1 MAYLGRG
8 LDRGNYL
15 KLDDISSQFNGST
28 TTFNLTSGGQPFYP
42 GSSYSLIVS
51 LAGIVQE
58 PESAFAVSN
67 NQIVFASAPSASDSF
82 FCIVLGVPLASGTL
96 ARGTINSTHL
106 QVGIVSESNLADGS
120 VTTIKIADNAVTF
133 DKLDENARGVGIQS
147 AGVSIAGAGVTQLNF
162 VGTGNTFVYNPATKT
177 VDIAIQG
184 GGGVGAGGTWNANN
198 VGVYTGKSAGINT
211 TTVVGTA
218 NSEGALQVQ
227 GNVAIVEGALLTHKN
242 IEGEIFVPS
251 DKNALL
257 IGPVTVGAAATID
270 VAVGSVLVIV

>member
-15 KLDDISSQFNGST
+15 KLDDLSSQFDGNT
-28 TTFNLTSGGQPFYP
+28 TTFTLRSGGQEFYP

-58 PESAFAVSN
+58 AEGAYTINQAEITFA
-67 NQIVFASAPSASDSF
+67 AAPSQGDDF
-82 FCIVLGVPLASGTL
+82 FCIALGVPIGIGVPGEGTV
-96 ARGTINSTHL
+96 GTS
-106 QVGIVSESNLADGS
+106 
-120 VTTIKIADNAVTF
+120 KIQNQAVTS
-133 DKLDENARGVGIQS
+133 DKLSLDARGVGIS
-147 AGVSIAGAGVTQLNF
+147 SGGTSLGIGITILDF
-162 VGTGNTFVYNPATKT
+162 VGTGNTFVVSGGTAT
-177 VDIAIQG
+177 ISIEGG

-218 NSEGALQVQ
+218 HSEGALQVN
-227 GNVAIVEGALLTHKN
+227 GNVAIVEGAVMTHKS
-242 IEGEIFVPS
+242 IEGEIYIPT

>member
-15 KLDDISSQFNGST
+15 KLDDLSSQFDGNT
-28 TTFNLTSGGQPFYP
+28 TTFTLRSGGQEFYP

-58 PESAFAVSN
+58 AEGAYTINQAEITFA
-67 NQIVFASAPSASDSF
+67 AAPAQGDDF
-82 FCIVLGVPLASGTL
+82 FCIALGVPIGIGVPGEGTV
-96 ARGTINSTHL
+96 GTS
-106 QVGIVSESNLADGS
+106 
-120 VTTIKIADNAVTF
+120 KIQNQAVTS
-133 DKLDENARGVGIQS
+133 DKLSLDARGVGIS
-147 AGVSIAGAGVTQLNF
+147 SGGTSLGIGITILDF
-162 VGTGNTFVYNPATKT
+162 VGTGNTFVVSGGTAT
-177 VDIAIQG
+177 ISIEGG

-211 TTVVGTA
+211 TTVIGTA
-218 NSEGALQVQ
+218 HSEGALQVN
-227 GNVAIVEGALLTHKN
+227 GNVAIVEGALMTHKS
-242 IEGEIFVPS
+242 IEGEIYIPT

-257 IGPVTVGAAATID
+257 IGPVTVGTAATID

>member
-15 KLDDISSQFNGST
+15 KLDDLSSQFDGNT
-28 TTFNLTSGGQPFYP
+28 TTFTLRSGGQEFYP

-58 PESAFAVSN
+58 AEGAYTINQAEITFA
-67 NQIVFASAPSASDSF
+67 AAPSQGDDF
-82 FCIVLGVPLASGTL
+82 FCIALGVPIGIGVPGEGTV
-96 ARGTINSTHL
+96 GTS
-106 QVGIVSESNLADGS
+106 
-120 VTTIKIADNAVTF
+120 KIQNQAVTS
-133 DKLDENARGVGIQS
+133 DKLSLDARGVGIS
-147 AGVSIAGAGVTQLNF
+147 SGGTSLGIGITILDF
-162 VGTGNTFVYNPATKT
+162 VGTGNTFVVSGGTAT
-177 VDIAIQG
+177 ISIEGG

-218 NSEGALQVQ
+218 HSEGALQVN
-227 GNVAIVEGALLTHKN
+227 GNVAIVEGALMTHKS
-242 IEGEIFVPS
+242 IEGEIYIPT

>member
-15 KLDDISSQFNGST
+15 KLDDLSSQFDGNT
-28 TTFNLTSGGQPFYP
+28 TTFTLRSGGQEFYP

-58 PESAFAVSN
+58 AESAYTINQAEITFA
-67 NQIVFASAPSASDSF
+67 AAPSQGDDF
-82 FCIVLGVPLASGTL
+82 FCIALGVPIGIGVPGEGTV
-96 ARGTINSTHL
+96 GTS
-106 QVGIVSESNLADGS
+106 
-120 VTTIKIADNAVTF
+120 KIQNQAVTS
-133 DKLDENARGVGIQS
+133 DKLSLDARGVGIS
-147 AGVSIAGAGVTQLNF
+147 SGGISLGIGITILDF
-162 VGTGNTFVYNPATKT
+162 VGTGNTFVVSGGTAT
-177 VDIAIQG
+177 ISIEGGG

-218 NSEGALQVQ
+218 HSEGALQVN
-227 GNVAIVEGALLTHKN
+227 GNVAIVEGALMTHKS
-242 IEGEIFVPS
+242 IEGEIYIPT